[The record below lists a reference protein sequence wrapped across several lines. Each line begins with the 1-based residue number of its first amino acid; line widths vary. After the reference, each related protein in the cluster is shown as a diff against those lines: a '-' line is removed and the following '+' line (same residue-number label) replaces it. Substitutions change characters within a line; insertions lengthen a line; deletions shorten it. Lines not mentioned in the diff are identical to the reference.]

1 MTGTR
6 QLHALIIASIVAP
19 TGCYDRQETKDNRHS
34 FSVEKLLGK
43 SRQEIRKQ
51 FGDPDLTGDVL
62 VGKGT
67 FDSFYKSGIVA
78 RYNAAGKV
86 TRVDATRFQSGD
98 VFRGKVLGIALGDL
112 KKDCMTAWGN
122 PVNTEKTSFG
132 YLIVV
137 WHYEQYVLELEIWE
151 ESGSDKYFGK
161 YQKDEVKDIR
171 ISEKSE

>member
-1 MTGTR
+1 
-6 QLHALIIASIVAP
+6 
-19 TGCYDRQETKDNRHS
+19 
-34 FSVEKLLGK
+34 
-43 SRQEIRKQ
+43 
-51 FGDPDLTGDVL
+51 
-62 VGKGT
+62 
-67 FDSFYKSGIVA
+67 
-78 RYNAAGKV
+78 
-86 TRVDATRFQSGD
+86 
-98 VFRGKVLGIALGDL
+98 
-112 KKDCMTAWGN
+112 MTAWGN